1 MIDTTE
7 KKYFS
12 KQITERFL
20 FAMDRILGNRSTGKV
35 TALMFGDMVGMRSS
49 NITRLREPAS
59 ENYVSVE
66 AIGRICEIYKIS
78 AHWLIT
84 GQGTM
89 WSNDELFTAFNTLEK
104 RMTDIEEA
112 VNKIEISVGMKKSKT
127 GKK

>member
-1 MIDTTE
+1 
-7 KKYFS
+7 
-12 KQITERFL
+12 
-20 FAMDRILGNRSTGKV
+20 
-35 TALMFGDMVGMRSS
+35 MFGDMVGMRSS